1 MINLDP
7 QQLAAVTTKSRRAL
21 VVAGAGS
28 GKTRVLTER
37 ITKGKTMKKTYSH
50 CVNVYG
56 FVRAYCHLCD
66 GKPVQI
72 GYSAAPDALS
82 HLNALIIDH
91 MRVVHGIHGTV
102 FMGEFTPAIS
112 AAAAVLGR
120 KGGRAKSARKTAA
133 VRENG
138 RKGGRPKKT
147 E

>member
-1 MINLDP
+1 
-7 QQLAAVTTKSRRAL
+7 
-21 VVAGAGS
+21 
-28 GKTRVLTER
+28 
-37 ITKGKTMKKTYSH
+37 MKKTYSH
-50 CVNVYG
+50 CVNAYG
-56 FVRAYCHLCD
+56 FVRAYCHLCG

-91 MRVVHGIHGTV
+91 MRVVHGMEGTV
-102 FMGEFTPAIS
+102 MMGQFTPAVS

>member
-1 MINLDP
+1 
-7 QQLAAVTTKSRRAL
+7 
-21 VVAGAGS
+21 
-28 GKTRVLTER
+28 
-37 ITKGKTMKKTYSH
+37 MKKTYSH
-50 CVNVYG
+50 CVNAYG

-72 GYSAAPDALS
+72 GYSDTLS

>member
-1 MINLDP
+1 
-7 QQLAAVTTKSRRAL
+7 
-21 VVAGAGS
+21 
-28 GKTRVLTER
+28 
-37 ITKGKTMKKTYSH
+37 MKKTYSH
-50 CVNVYG
+50 CVNAYG
-56 FVRAYCHLCD
+56 FVRAYCHLCG

-82 HLNALIIDH
+82 RLKTLIIDH
-91 MRVVHGIHGTV
+91 MRVVHGMEGTV
-102 FMGEFTPAIS
+102 MMGQFTPSVS

-120 KGGRAKSARKTAA
+120 KGGRAKSASKTAA